1 MSTVVTMRQLL
12 EAGVHFGHQTKR
24 GNPKMKKYIFTARND
39 IHVIDLQK
47 SIKLISDAYMFIC
60 DAIKGGGKVLFIG
73 TKKQAQEA
81 VMEEA
86 LRCGMPFV
94 NQRWLGGTL
103 TNFKTIRKSVRR
115 LKHILKMKEEGLF
128 DRLPSKEQASLN
140 RELSRL
146 EHYLGGI
153 AEMNDLPAVVFIVDT
168 HKEEIAVKEA
178 KKLGIPIVGIV
189 DTNCD
194 PSGITYP
201 VPANDDAIRSIKLLA
216 SVMANAAIEGGK
228 AFVGTAAEVADED
241 VDVELAEIKEK
252 VEESI
257 DIEEIFE
264 ELVIPKEVIE
274 AKEKKST
281 SSHELAPEFDLI
293 EEDEKEE
300 K

>member
-47 SIKLISDAYMFIC
+47 TIKLISDAYMFIR
-60 DAIKGGGKVLFIG
+60 DSIKAGGKVLFIG

-81 VMEEA
+81 VLEEA
-86 LRCGMPFV
+86 QRCAMPYV

-128 DRLPSKEQASLN
+128 DKLPAKEQASLN

-153 AEMNDLPAVVFIVDT
+153 VEMNDLPAVVFIVDT

-178 KKLGIPIVGIV
+178 KKLGIPIVGVV

-194 PSGITYP
+194 PSGIDYP
-201 VPANDDAIRSIKLLA
+201 IPANDDAIRSIKLLA

-228 AFVGTAAEVADED
+228 AFVGTASEVKDED
-241 VDVELAEIKEK
+241 TDIELAEIEKK
-252 VEESI
+252 VEETL
-257 DIEEIFE
+257 DIEETFE
-264 ELVIPKEVIE
+264 EVVIRDDIVEI
-274 AKEKKST
+274 KEKR
-281 SSHELAPEFDLI
+281 SHDVAPEFDLI
-293 EEDEKEE
+293 EEEEKE

>member
-47 SIKLISDAYMFIC
+47 TIKLISDAYMFIR
-60 DAIKGGGKVLFIG
+60 DSIKAGGKVLFIG

-81 VMEEA
+81 VLEEA
-86 LRCGMPFV
+86 QRCAMPYV

-128 DRLPSKEQASLN
+128 DKLPAKEQASLN

-153 AEMNDLPAVVFIVDT
+153 VEMNDLPAVVFIVDT

-178 KKLGIPIVGIV
+178 KKLGIPIVGVV

-194 PSGITYP
+194 PSGIDYP
-201 VPANDDAIRSIKLLA
+201 IPANDDAIRSIKLLA

-228 AFVGTAAEVADED
+228 AFVGTASEVKDED
-241 VDVELAEIKEK
+241 TDIELAEIEKK
-252 VEESI
+252 VEETL
-257 DIEEIFE
+257 DIEETFE
-264 ELVIPKEVIE
+264 EVVIPDDIVEI
-274 AKEKKST
+274 KEKR
-281 SSHELAPEFDLI
+281 SHDLAPEFDLI
-293 EEDEKEE
+293 EEEEKE